1 MSGLTDCVPARDRIA
16 APVACSPSVLSR
28 SAQRLSGSKTLRIL
42 HCVTLVSPDGA
53 YGGPLRV
60 AVNQASELAARGHQV
75 VVAASCRGFSTPPA
89 DVSGVPLQLFPARR
103 VLPKTGFAGLCS
115 PSMLAWIRRTAASFD
130 IVHIHLARDLVT
142 LPAARIVSGRGVPF
156 VAQTHGMIDPSSNV
170 LAKPLDAVWTRRTLK
185 EAAQLLYLTSA
196 ERDSLRDVGGADLQ
210 LHQLRNGVPQ
220 GEPGSRLFDD
230 SSEPEVLFVA
240 RMHERKRPMMFIEAA
255 RTLLGRGVRA
265 RFTMIGADEG
275 MGTSIKDAL
284 ARDSCGDRIR
294 WIGAIPP
301 DQVAQYLTR
310 GSLLV
315 NTTENEPYA
324 MSILEALS
332 FGLPVVAGHSGGL
345 STEIEQLN
353 CGLRVEETANGYA
366 DGVMRILSDRALH
379 KRMSENALIAARE
392 DFSIAAVC
400 DELENRYRDAV
411 GARI

>member
-1 MSGLTDCVPARDRIA
+1 M
-16 APVACSPSVLSR
+16 
-28 SAQRLSGSKTLRIL
+28 RIL

-60 AVNQASELAARGHQV
+60 AVNQASELAARGHEV
-75 VVAASCRGFSTPPA
+75 VVAASCRGFSTPPSDA
-89 DVSGVPLQLFPARR
+89 SGVPLQLFPARR
-103 VLPKTGFAGLCS
+103 VLPNTGFAGLCS

-130 IVHIHLARDLVT
+130 VVHIHLARDLVT

-170 LAKPLDAVWTRRTLK
+170 LARPLDAVWTRRTLR
-185 EAAQLLYLTSA
+185 EAAQLLYLTPA
-196 ERDSLRDVGGADLQ
+196 ERDSLRDVAGADLQ
-210 LHQLRNGVPQ
+210 LHQLRNGVPR
-220 GEPGSRLFDD
+220 GESGERLSN

-240 RMHERKRPMMFIEAA
+240 RMHERKRPMMFIETA
-255 RTLLGRGVRA
+255 RKVLARGVKA

-275 MGTSIKDAL
+275 MGNSVEDAL
-284 ARDSCGDRIR
+284 ARDSCDDRIR

-301 DQVAQYLTR
+301 DEVAQYLTR

-345 STEIEQLN
+345 STEIEKLN
-353 CGLRVEETANGYA
+353 CGLRVEETANGFA
-366 DGVMRILSDRALH
+366 DGVMRILNNPALH
-379 KRMSENALIAARE
+379 KRMSESALTAARE
-392 DFSIAAVC
+392 NFSIAAVC

-411 GARI
+411 GVRI